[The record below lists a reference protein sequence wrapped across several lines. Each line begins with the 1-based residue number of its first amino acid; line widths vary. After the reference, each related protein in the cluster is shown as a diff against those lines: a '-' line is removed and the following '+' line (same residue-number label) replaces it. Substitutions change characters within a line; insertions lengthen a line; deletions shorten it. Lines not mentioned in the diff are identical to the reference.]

1 MQRSA
6 LICIASLG
14 LLAACP
20 ANEPGEEETATTTQT
35 PTTLPDFTS
44 GGSSGSEDPTTTGI
58 APETSSSGESST
70 GGPDLSC
77 DKFMNAIDPVIPR
90 VVLVLDK
97 SGSMVL
103 PGKSN
108 EPGEV
113 GDGFWDHDNDPNTPE
128 VTRWSSLHAVV
139 ESLFAGLDSVIQF
152 GAVLFPSTK
161 AISDY
166 SALACPVDAE
176 PLVSVAAMNGAA
188 ILAAIPAAEAT
199 NLAGGTPA
207 TAGMK
212 VAIEELSS
220 LDTTEPRFVILITD
234 GAANC
239 SANAANNTE
248 RFEGYDEMLPITVA
262 EAKTLGFPTYVIGI
276 DILDLVTPMQTDG
289 NPDNTNTFERLN
301 ELAEAGGTARP
312 GDEKFY
318 NANNQIELQAALMEI
333 TEAILTCEIPL
344 SKPVPSNYF
353 IQRLEVG
360 PDGDVDQQ
368 VYQSDGNTEK
378 PVQDCAAESGWQY
391 IDPAKRDAI
400 ILCGTACEHYK
411 ETGVV
416 NIEFGCEIG

>member
-1 MQRSA
+1 MQRPA

-14 LLAACP
+14 LLSACP
-20 ANEPGEEETATTTQT
+20 GTEPGEEETTTTQT
-35 PTTLPDFTS
+35 PTTLPDFTT

-58 APETSSSGESST
+58 LPETSSTGAST
-70 GGPDLSC
+70 GEPDLSC
-77 DKFMNAIDPVIPR
+77 DKFMNEIDPVIPR

-113 GDGFWDHDNDPNTPE
+113 GDGFWDHDNDANTPE

-139 ESLFAGLDSVIQF
+139 ESLFAGLDSVINF
-152 GAVLFPSTK
+152 GAVLFPSTS

-166 SALACPVDAE
+166 SALACPVDAA
-176 PLVSVAAMNGAA
+176 PLVPVAAMNGAK

-220 LDTTEPRFVILITD
+220 LDTTEPRFIVLITD

-239 SANAANNTE
+239 REDAANNTE
-248 RFEGYDEMLPITVA
+248 RFESYDEQLPVTVT
-262 EAKTLGFPTYVIGI
+262 EAAGLGFQTYVIGI
-276 DILDLVTPMQTDG
+276 DILNVLTPMQTDG

-318 NANNQIELQAALMEI
+318 NASNQIELQAALMEI

-344 SKPVPSNYF
+344 SEPVPDKFY

-360 PDGDVDQQ
+360 PDGDPDQQ
-368 VYQSDGNTEK
+368 VYETDAPYEK
-378 PVQDCAAESGWQY
+378 PVQDCATESGWQY
-391 IDPAKRDAI
+391 IDPEKRDAI
-400 ILCGTACEHYK
+400 ILCGAACEYYK

-416 NIEFGCEIG
+416 NIEFGCNIG